1 MFAGFDI
8 PTSSEHTR
16 ALLGWQTQQPG
27 LLADIDHPAY
37 FGG

>member
-1 MFAGFDI
+1 VG
-8 PTSSEHTR
+8 TSNARTR
-16 ALLGWQTQQPG
+16 ALLGWQPDQPD

>member
-1 MFAGFDI
+1 
-8 PTSSEHTR
+8 SSEHTR
-16 ALLGWQTQQPG
+16 ALLGWQPQQPG